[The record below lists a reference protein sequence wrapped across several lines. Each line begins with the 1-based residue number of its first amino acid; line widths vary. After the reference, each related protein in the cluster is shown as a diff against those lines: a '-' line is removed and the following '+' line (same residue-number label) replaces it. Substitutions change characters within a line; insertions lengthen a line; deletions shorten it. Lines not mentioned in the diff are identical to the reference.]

1 MYVYFV
7 GIGYMHLGQQ
17 VHYHT
22 IISEFGVCCQ
32 TCLDTCLWVN
42 GWRGACVI
50 LYAVYWVEREAS
62 NGIEVALNIAYAMWL
77 VTLETDGQVPR

>member
-1 MYVYFV
+1 MYVYYV
-7 GIGYMHLGQQ
+7 GMGYMHLGQQ

-32 TCLDTCLWVN
+32 TVWTP
-42 GWRGACVI
+42 ACGSMVGDVI

-62 NGIEVALNIAYAMWL
+62 NDIEVALNIEHEMWL
-77 VTLETDGQVPR
+77 VHGSGQVPR

>member
-1 MYVYFV
+1 MYVYYV
-7 GIGYMHLGQQ
+7 GRGIYALRSMGQRQQ
-17 VHYHT
+17 VRYHT
-22 IISEFGVCCQ
+22 IVSEFVVCCQ

-62 NGIEVALNIAYAMWL
+62 NGIEVALNIAYAMC
-77 VTLETDGQVPR
+77 GC